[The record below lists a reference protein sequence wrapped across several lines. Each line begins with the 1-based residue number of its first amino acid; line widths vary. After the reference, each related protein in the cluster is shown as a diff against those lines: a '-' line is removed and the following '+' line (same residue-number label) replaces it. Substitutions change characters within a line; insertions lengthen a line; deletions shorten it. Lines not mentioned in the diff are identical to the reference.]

1 MLARTDSRARA
12 LFLLIIASLLA
23 MAIGGRLVWWQVVQ
37 QDWLATMALNQ
48 LAQQQTIPAERG
60 EIRDANGVLLATS
73 VDLQSI
79 FATPAK
85 YADAQQAQLVA
96 DQIAPVLG
104 LSAAELGQR
113 LASRDPWTWLKRRV
127 DPSTAGRV
135 RALNLPGIG
144 MIPETKRVY
153 PVSGASPNSTIA
165 AQVLGFVSVDGC
177 AGPGDRDYDPS
188 CHAGQAGLE
197 YAEDALLA
205 GQVGSVTAQEDVAGR
220 RIADSVF
227 SLRDPVDGADVRLTI
242 DSGLQHLLEARL
254 WDTYQRNHAKG
265 VTGIVM
271 DVHTGAIK
279 AMANFPTFN
288 ANDYA
293 HTDPALFKNPAV
305 SRQYEPGSVMK
316 AFTISAALDAG
327 AITVNDTFKDDNNL
341 RIADVRIQNADRYR
355 FPYGHGEITPGQVLK
370 LSNNVGAA
378 KIGLTLGG
386 QKLYDAFKRFG
397 FGAPTGI
404 EIAGEASGVVWDP
417 AGPRGSGD
425 LTTAQNSFG
434 QGLSVTAAQLVAG
447 YAAIAN
453 GGTLVTPHVIAG
465 WTDAQGVEHDARVP
479 AGERIMREET
489 AHTVLGLLIG
499 AVDDGVANLAQVP
512 GYSIAGKTGTAEVAG
527 PVDRQVPD
535 GVDANGKAK
544 YRTVTHY
551 EYVHGWIDSSFIG
564 IMPASDPQLVT
575 LILIHRPATWG
586 QYVVA
591 ERPDQV
597 FHKLAPQIFDYL
609 AIPPDRPTPPVAD
622 R

>member
-1 MLARTDSRARA
+1 MLARTDSRVRA
-12 LFLLIIASLLA
+12 LVLLVLVALVAS
-23 MAIGGRLVWWQVVQ
+23 AIGLRLAWWQVAQ
-37 QDWLATMALNQ
+37 HDWLATMALNQ

-73 VDLQSI
+73 VELQSV
-79 FATPAK
+79 FATPSTYHTRDEAASVAAQVGPILGMDK
-85 YADAQQAQLVA
+85 ADLT
-96 DQIAPVLG
+96 
-104 LSAAELGQR
+104 ER
-113 LASRDPWTWLKRRV
+113 LASGEPWMWLKRRV
-127 DPSTAGRV
+127 DPWIADRIRT
-135 RALNLPGIG
+135 LDLPGIG
-144 MIPETKRVY
+144 MLPETKRVY
-153 PVSGASPNSTIA
+153 PVSGASPNTTIA
-165 AQVLGFVSVDGC
+165 AQVLGFVNVDGD
-177 AGPGDRDYDPS
+177 GK
-188 CHAGQAGLE
+188 AGLE
-197 YAEDALLA
+197 YTENSLLA
-205 GQVGSVTAQEDVAGR
+205 GQPGSVTAQEDVAGR

-227 SLRDPVDGADVRLTI
+227 QLKDPTNGANVRLTI

-279 AMANFPTFN
+279 AMASFPSFD

-293 HTDPALFKNPAV
+293 HTDPALFTNPAV

-327 AITVNDTFKDDNNL
+327 AITINDTFKDDNNL
-341 RIADVRIQNADRYR
+341 RIGKVRIQNADRYQH
-355 FPYGHGEITPGQVLK
+355 PWGHGEITPGQVLK

-378 KIGLTLGG
+378 KIGLKLGG
-386 QKLYDAFKRFG
+386 QRLYQAFKRFG

-404 EIAGEASGVVWDP
+404 EIAGEAKGVVWDP
-417 AGPRGSGD
+417 SGPRGSGD
-425 LTTAQNSFG
+425 LTTAQNAFG
-434 QGLSVTAAQLVAG
+434 QGLSVTAVQLVAG

-453 GGTLVTPHVIAG
+453 GGTLVTPHVVAG
-465 WTDAQGVEHDARVP
+465 WTDAAGVEHDAKIAP
-479 AGERIMREET
+479 GERIMREET

-527 PVDRQVPD
+527 PVEKRVPD
-535 GVDANGKAK
+535 GIDAKGKQK
-544 YRTVTHY
+544 YRTVTRY
-551 EYVHGWIDSSFIG
+551 EYIHGWIDSSFIG

-575 LILIHRPATWG
+575 LILIHRPDTWG

-609 AIPPDRPTPPVAD
+609 AIPPDRPTGPVAE

>member
-1 MLARTDSRARA
+1 MLARTDSRVRA
-12 LFLLIIASLLA
+12 LVLLVLVALVAS
-23 MAIGGRLVWWQVVQ
+23 AIGLRLAWWQVAQ
-37 QDWLATMALNQ
+37 HDWLATMALNQ

-73 VDLQSI
+73 VELQSV
-79 FATPAK
+79 FATPSTYHTRDEA
-85 YADAQQAQLVA
+85 ASIA
-96 DQIAPVLG
+96 DQVGPVLG
-104 LSAAELGQR
+104 LDTAGLAEQ
-113 LASRDPWTWLKRRV
+113 LASGKPWMWLKRRV
-127 DPSTAGRV
+127 DPWIADRIRTLA
-135 RALNLPGIG
+135 LPGIG
-144 MIPETKRVY
+144 MLPETKRVY
-153 PVSGASPNSTIA
+153 PISGASPNTTIA
-165 AQVLGFVSVDGC
+165 AQVLGFVNVDGD
-177 AGPGDRDYDPS
+177 GK
-188 CHAGQAGLE
+188 AGLE
-197 YAEDALLA
+197 YTENSLLA
-205 GQVGSVTAQEDVAGR
+205 GQPGSVTAQEDVAGR

-227 SLRDPVDGADVRLTI
+227 QLKDPTNGADVRLTI

-279 AMANFPTFN
+279 AMASFPSFD

-293 HTDPALFKNPAV
+293 NTDPALFTNPAV

-327 AITVNDTFKDDNNL
+327 AITINDTFKDDNNL
-341 RIADVRIQNADRYR
+341 RIGKVRIQNADRYQH
-355 FPYGHGEITPGQVLK
+355 PWGHGEITPGQVLK

-378 KIGLTLGG
+378 KIGLKLGG
-386 QKLYDAFKRFG
+386 QRLYQAFKRFG

-404 EIAGEASGVVWDP
+404 EIAGEADGVVWDP

-425 LTTAQNSFG
+425 LTTAQNAFG
-434 QGLSVTAAQLVAG
+434 QGLSVTAVQLVAG

-453 GGTLVTPHVIAG
+453 GGTLVTPHVVAG
-465 WTDAQGVEHDARVP
+465 WTDAKGVQHDAKLAP
-479 AGERIMREET
+479 GQRIMREET

-527 PVDRQVPD
+527 PVQKKVPD
-535 GVDANGKAK
+535 GVDANGKQK
-544 YRTVTHY
+544 YKMVTRY
-551 EYVHGWIDSSFIG
+551 EYIHGWIDSSFIG

-575 LILIHRPATWG
+575 LILIHRPDTWG

-609 AIPPDRPTPPVAD
+609 AIPPDRPSGPVAE